1 MTWGVNEIG
10 WLVALVAF
18 IVVEAITAGL
28 VSIWFAFGALAA
40 LVVAMLGGA
49 FVWQLTAFMVF
60 SAIMLYF
67 TQPLAKKLMREGKV
81 KTNVDALL
89 GKIAIVEKP
98 IFKNEF
104 GQVKIGG
111 NHWTAKSNQE
121 EVIPEN
127 AEVEVIAV
135 EGVKLI
141 VRAINKQ

>member
-18 IVVEAITAGL
+18 IVVEAVTAGL

-67 TQPLAKKLMREGKV
+67 TQPLAKKLMKEGKV

-104 GQVKIGG
+104 GQVKIDG